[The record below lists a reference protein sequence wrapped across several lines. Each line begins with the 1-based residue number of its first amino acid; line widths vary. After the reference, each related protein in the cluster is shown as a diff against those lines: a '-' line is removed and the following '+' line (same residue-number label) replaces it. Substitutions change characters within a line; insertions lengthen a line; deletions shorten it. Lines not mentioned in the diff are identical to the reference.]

1 MRTIIIT
8 KFFSDGTIKISSKP
22 LIPGTCI
29 TELISYLNYQMKRNI
44 LLSYEIEIVKGE
56 EK

>member
-1 MRTIIIT
+1 MKAIVIT

-22 LIPGTCI
+22 LIPGTSI
-29 TELISYLNYQMKRNI
+29 TDLVSYLNYQMDRNI
-44 LLSYEIEIVKGE
+44 LLSYEIEIINGD